1 VTRAIRSSATGKHL
15 PGIGRTSNLWLL
27 GCWKKKGS
35 SWGYWYVR
43 VANRLGK
50 QSELGSDTTLTQH
63 RKGNAHNCGLGVS
76 PSQETAHL
84 KHMEEKGLSYC
95 MHTIT

>member
-1 VTRAIRSSATGKHL
+1 MFEGTYVLIMLVKLISVSCLVVATMSED
-15 PGIGRTSNLWLL
+15 P
-27 GCWKKKGS
+27 
-35 SWGYWYVR
+35 VR
-43 VANRLGK
+43 
-50 QSELGSDTTLTQH
+50 EWILTQH